1 MDEIKTRLK
10 DASDACL
17 AKLEAWHG
25 KNTDA
30 AAREGLQEAVHELR
44 KVTARIEIEL
54 AVSDRKTQGSE
65 MIPIPAHRASRRPGG
80 DFDMDDDRGQ
90 HGNRAQ
96 GRDGNRA
103 QGGGH
108 NSQGGG
114 ARPVQI
120 RKAPEASSAPAAVA
134 ADANPG
140 NDAAGGDEEGGT
152 ARKRPLSLKRTPDAE

>member
-80 DFDMDDDRGQ
+80 DFDMDDDRGHQ
-90 HGNRAQ
+90 GGNRAQ

-103 QGGGH
+103 QGSG
-108 NSQGGG
+108 QGGG

-120 RKAPEASSAPAAVA
+120 RKPEASSAPAAA
-134 ADANPG
+134 APADANPG